1 MHFPKTSWYFLGKR
15 LVVSHRAQK
24 AQSLNQ
30 LCRGLHVSPD
40 QRFTVR
46 DADIRLAWYDLEF
59 SNSHW
64 HFLWQTECQT
74 RIYRRCKIFA
84 IPECTR
90 TLSCWRVIKY
100 FFFLQESWYT
110 LDYSTK
116 NIQPLRWRIDIL
128 AFNANFP
135 GEQSYLV
142 LARKAYR
149 PEDLGA
155 IISFWSLK
163 YTTTWLERACSL
175 EGIFRSAWAGK
186 ERGGCAGALRRAS
199 WMKRKWRAL
208 KRGQLAGLAMEN
220 EEELECA

>member
-1 MHFPKTSWYFLGKR
+1 MDRHLKSPKGPE
-15 LVVSHRAQK
+15 
-24 AQSLNQ
+24 LNQ
-30 LCRGLHVSPD
+30 LCRSLHVSPD

-46 DADIRLAWYDLEF
+46 DADIRLDRYVLEF

-64 HFLWQTECQT
+64 HFLWRTECQT

-90 TLSCWRVIKY
+90 TLSYWRVIKY
-100 FFFLQESWYT
+100 FFFLQESWHT
-110 LDYSTK
+110 LDYWTK
-116 NIQPLRWRIDIL
+116 NIQPLTWRIDIL
-128 AFNANFP
+128 ALNANFS
-135 GEQSYLV
+135 GEQSFLV

-149 PEDLGA
+149 HEDLGA

-163 YTTTWLERACSL
+163 YTAT
-175 EGIFRSAWAGK
+175 GGMFRSLVGHSCIWEARAGK
-186 ERGGCAGALRRAS
+186 EGGGCAGALRRAS

-220 EEELECA
+220 EEELECG

>member
-1 MHFPKTSWYFLGKR
+1 MCKLFFVDVKIFR
-15 LVVSHRAQK
+15 RAQK

-30 LCRGLHVSPD
+30 LWRGLHVSPG

-46 DADIRLAWYDLEF
+46 DADIRLERHGLKF
-59 SNSHW
+59 SNIHW
-64 HFLWQTECQT
+64 HFLWRTECQT
-74 RIYRRCKIFA
+74 RIYQRCKIFA

-90 TLSCWRVIKY
+90 TLSYWRVIKY
-100 FFFLQESWYT
+100 IFFLQESWHT
-110 LDYSTK
+110 LDYWTK
-116 NIQPLRWRIDIL
+116 NIQPLTWRIDIL
-128 AFNANFP
+128 AFNANFS

-163 YTTTWLERACSL
+163 YTATWLERACSL

-186 ERGGCAGALRRAS
+186 EGGGCAGALRRAS

-208 KRGQLAGLAMEN
+208 KRDQLAGLAMEN